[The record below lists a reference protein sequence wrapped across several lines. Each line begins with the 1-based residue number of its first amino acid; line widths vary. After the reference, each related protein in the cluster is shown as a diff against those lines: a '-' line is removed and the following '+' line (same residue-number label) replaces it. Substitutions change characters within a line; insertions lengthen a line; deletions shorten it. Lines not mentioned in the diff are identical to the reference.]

1 MTSNEWFLRDVIYEW
16 PQSSTMETKAK
27 ISDEERIKLA
37 EKLDKELDDF
47 IGSLKK
53 TQYKDGWNEDN
64 WQEVW

>member
-1 MTSNEWFLRDVIYEW
+1 
-16 PQSSTMETKAK
+16 METKAK

-53 TQYKDGWNEDN
+53 TRYKDGWNEDN
-64 WQEVW
+64 WQEVL